1 MSSALWRE
9 GRTEMTERYLVWT
22 LVGIVIV
29 LSVVFAVAGIRR
41 RIERGRPARFHFG
54 FGAGLTDVIEGLT
67 GRELSPRGQAIVF
80 AVGVGIGVL
89 ALAIGLSILLLRG
102 GLQS

>member
-1 MSSALWRE
+1 MAD
-9 GRTEMTERYLVWT
+9 RYLVWT
-22 LVGIVIV
+22 LVGIVLV
-29 LSVVFAVAGIRR
+29 LSLAFAVAGIQR
-41 RIERGRPARFHFG
+41 RIERGRPARFHFS

-67 GRELSPRGQAIVF
+67 GRELSARAQAIVF
-80 AVGVGIGVL
+80 SVSVGIGVL